1 MSRLPRTTLVGA
13 PEVETE
19 RRRNAIATA
28 VNALPVPQDA
38 RTIPDLTFTAG
49 QVRDIAHGLDKKVRG
64 FFLVNPRTSA
74 PLVYRTVQSDALEGR
89 YLRLTHSG
97 ASSTTF
103 DLVVWP

>member
-1 MSRLPRTTLVGA
+1 MSRLPRTTLVDA
-13 PEVETE
+13 PSVETE

-28 VNALPVPQDA
+28 VNALPIPQDA
-38 RTIPDLTFTAG
+38 RTISDVVFAAG
-49 QVRDIAHGLDKKVRG
+49 QVRDLAHGLSSRARG
-64 FFLVNPRTSA
+64 YLVMNARGSA

-89 YLRLTHSG
+89 FLRLTHSG